1 MSFSSKTGST
11 YIIAE
16 ISANHNGAL
25 DAALHLVRVAKE
37 CGADAVK
44 IQTYTADSLTL
55 DCNNEHFRISGGTL
69 WDGKTLHQLYQ
80 EAYTPWEWHEAI
92 FAEACRIGIDCFS
105 TPFDETAVDFLE
117 QFNPPCHKIASFE
130 LVHDPLLKKVAA
142 TGRPVILST
151 GMATLEEIAHA
162 VEILKAGGCR
172 DFTLLKCTSSY
183 PAPVEEANLARISHM
198 ARAFGC
204 DAGLSDHTM
213 GIAVPVAAVALG
225 ASVIEKHLCMSR
237 AEPGPD
243 SAFSL
248 EPDEFRTMV
257 DAIRIAEKAVG
268 AVTYE
273 RTEKE
278 KSGLAFRRSLFFIRD
293 MQPGEIVDLD
303 SVKVVRP
310 GQGLAPVHLEAILG
324 RPLRRSVT
332 RGTPVSWDVF

>member
-1 MSFSSKTGST
+1 
-11 YIIAE
+11 
-16 ISANHNGAL
+16 
-25 DAALHLVRVAKE
+25 
-37 CGADAVK
+37 
-44 IQTYTADSLTL
+44 
-55 DCNNEHFRISGGTL
+55 
-69 WDGKTLHQLYQ
+69 
-80 EAYTPWEWHEAI
+80 
-92 FAEACRIGIDCFS
+92 
-105 TPFDETAVDFLE
+105 
-117 QFNPPCHKIASFE
+117 
-130 LVHDPLLKKVAA
+130 
-142 TGRPVILST
+142 
-151 GMATLEEIAHA
+151 
-162 VEILKAGGCR
+162 
-172 DFTLLKCTSSY
+172 
-183 PAPVEEANLARISHM
+183 VEEANLARISHM

-204 DAGLSDHTM
+204 EAGLSDHTM